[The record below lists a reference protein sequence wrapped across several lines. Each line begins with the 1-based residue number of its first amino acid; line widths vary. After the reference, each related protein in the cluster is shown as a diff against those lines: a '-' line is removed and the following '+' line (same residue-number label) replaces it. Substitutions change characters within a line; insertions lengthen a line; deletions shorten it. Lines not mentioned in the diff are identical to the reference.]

1 MTAVATTIA
10 DDIVTQYQ
18 AAFPSLDVHRV
29 YVPEWDMD
37 TLAAQRVLLV
47 APNGQDIDLQSRG
60 GGLVVNYRYLVAL
73 GAKVADASTASL
85 DQFADLL
92 EQLMDYWQNVTIT
105 NRQER
110 AVKWEMQV
118 WPDIEQVR
126 TKSMFLGVF
135 EITFLG
141 TR

>member
-10 DDIVTQYQ
+10 DDIVSQYQ
-18 AAFPSLDVHRV
+18 TAFTTLDVSRV
-29 YVPEWDMD
+29 YVPTWDLDNLNQSMS
-37 TLAAQRVLLV
+37 LQI

-60 GGLVVNYRYLVAL
+60 GGLVVNYRYMVSL
-73 GAKVADASTASL
+73 GAKVTDATNDSL

-92 EQLMDYWQNVTIT
+92 EQLMDYWQDKTIT

-110 AVKWEMQV
+110 AVKWEMRV
-118 WPDIEQVR
+118 WPDIEQVG